1 MDIKHWLLL
10 TVLVDEHTDRDAA
23 QVEAVQKVL
32 DILVGY
38 RVLGES
44 LFVFYDTLGH
54 SRHDIVVPVSD
65 CDQGVNKPAEEGYL
79 VSFNAYKYNILL
91 LYAEY

>member
-1 MDIKHWLLL
+1 MLL
-10 TVLVDEHTDRDAA
+10 TVLVDEHANRDAA

-32 DILVGY
+32 DILVGHW
-38 RVLGES
+38 VVGES

-65 CDQGVNKPAEEGYL
+65 GN
-79 VSFNAYKYNILL
+79 
-91 LYAEY
+91 